1 MSDTF
6 KCGDV
11 GALVA
16 YLYGECE
23 PSEHETIAAHLKRC
37 VSCAG
42 EISGLGATRRT
53 LASWIPPETALGF
66 QITRTE
72 DVARQASVLER
83 PKVVKPVRWWSAP
96 LPAWAQAAAA
106 LVIFAAGMSFGLAR
120 NGSSGQAGRVESAVT
135 PSAVSATPVSVSR
148 ADLSQLEK
156 RLRDE
161 MALFRSTPAAAAAAP
176 VNQDAVMRQVKSLL
190 EESEER
196 QRRDFTLRMVEQASA
211 FEQQRRVDLASVRTT
226 MGQSQG
232 AIGTEVR
239 QQREAIDRINRYLVN
254 VSDTAR

>member
-1 MSDTF
+1 
-6 KCGDV
+6 
-11 GALVA
+11 
-16 YLYGECE
+16 
-23 PSEHETIAAHLKRC
+23 
-37 VSCAG
+37 
-42 EISGLGATRRT
+42 
-53 LASWIPPETALGF
+53 
-66 QITRTE
+66 
-72 DVARQASVLER
+72 
-83 PKVVKPVRWWSAP
+83 
-96 LPAWAQAAAA
+96 
-106 LVIFAAGMSFGLAR
+106 
-120 NGSSGQAGRVESAVT
+120 
-135 PSAVSATPVSVSR
+135 
-148 ADLSQLEK
+148 
-156 RLRDE
+156 

>member
-1 MSDTF
+1 
-6 KCGDV
+6 
-11 GALVA
+11 
-16 YLYGECE
+16 
-23 PSEHETIAAHLKRC
+23 
-37 VSCAG
+37 
-42 EISGLGATRRT
+42 
-53 LASWIPPETALGF
+53 
-66 QITRTE
+66 
-72 DVARQASVLER
+72 
-83 PKVVKPVRWWSAP
+83 
-96 LPAWAQAAAA
+96 
-106 LVIFAAGMSFGLAR
+106 
-120 NGSSGQAGRVESAVT
+120 
-135 PSAVSATPVSVSR
+135 VSATPVSVSR